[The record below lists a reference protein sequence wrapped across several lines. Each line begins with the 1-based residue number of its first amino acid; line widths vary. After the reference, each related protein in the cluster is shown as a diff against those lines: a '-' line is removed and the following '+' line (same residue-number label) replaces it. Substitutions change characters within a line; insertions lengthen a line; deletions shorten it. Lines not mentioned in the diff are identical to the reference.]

1 MKYSSKQISKA
12 GEIITTSS
20 DLIAVAE
27 AVSKVN
33 EWREQHLPVI
43 ELVMNQIQS
52 LFSKNGINLVFSSY
66 RLKRMT
72 SIQYKLDLNPDM
84 RLGGMQDIAGG
95 RFVFSDVTVM
105 RSAYSLLV
113 QASLNQLEIVKKD
126 DYVDDRPKCSG
137 YRSIHL
143 VYKYHSLNN
152 EDWDNMKV
160 EIQLRTQLQHS

>member
-1 MKYSSKQISKA
+1 MKYSSKQISKV

-20 DLIAVAE
+20 DLTAVAE

-43 ELVMNQIQS
+43 EFVMSQIKS
-52 LFSKNGINLVFSSY
+52 LFSKNGINIVFSSY

-113 QASLNQLEIVKKD
+113 QASLNQLEIVKKMIMWMIGLS
-126 DYVDDRPKCSG
+126 VVGIEVFISFI
-137 YRSIHL
+137 SITVL
-143 VYKYHSLNN
+143 I
-152 EDWDNMKV
+152 MR
-160 EIQLRTQLQHS
+160 IGII

>member
-1 MKYSSKQISKA
+1 MKYTSKQISKA

-20 DLIAVAE
+20 DLIAVAG

-43 ELVMNQIQS
+43 ELLMNEIQS
-52 LFSKNGINLVFSSY
+52 VFAKSSINPVFSSY

-95 RFVFSDVTVM
+95 RFVFSTMDSL
-105 RSAYSLLV
+105 RLAYSILV
-113 QASLNQLEIVKKD
+113 QEHLEQFEVVKKD
-126 DYVDDRPKCSG
+126 DYVDEKPNQVDIEAFIL
-137 YRSIHL
+137 SINIT
-143 VYKYHSLNN
+143 VVV
-152 EDWDNMKV
+152 M
-160 EIQLRTQLQHS
+160 RTGMV